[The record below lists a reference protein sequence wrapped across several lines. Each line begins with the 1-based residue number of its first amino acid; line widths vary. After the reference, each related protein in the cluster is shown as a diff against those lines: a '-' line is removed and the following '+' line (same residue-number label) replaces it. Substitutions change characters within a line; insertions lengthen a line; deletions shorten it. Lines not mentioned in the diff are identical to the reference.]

1 MKKRIITVL
10 LALVM
15 ALSVTACGGRK
26 VVSTDLEETEDSGKG
41 SGKSDETTGET
52 TGETGAEESK
62 DAKVPASDGVVLG
75 GEFDENYD
83 GFKYLYCEVLMT
95 ESEENATTG
104 KMESQKFN
112 VFLPNGDYT
121 SVNRDTAYA
130 DYLGVT
136 FHVMLDPYI
145 QYEEENYTLKENL
158 EAYMAENY
166 DEFYTTSYKAL
177 EVSDVESTEKG
188 VRATA
193 NYCYYD
199 DWNDTYI
206 PMYCTYYLT
215 ELPGD
220 VMALVEV
227 EVDGSSTTG
236 KTEEMLGELEA
247 FYEFSID
254 WDQNA
259 AEKKVSALLA
269 SDEVNHNLIST
280 GYLICELP
288 AGWSQD
294 YSYGDYSDNA
304 FAPDGDANEAGC
316 VISFSYEYLGAD
328 SFDLAE
334 QLQSEED
341 VAAYLEYLEGSMG
354 DTVSDISVEYIGE
367 TAIGNTMKITYTE
380 EDGSYR
386 DSTLVYLATKDSYAY
401 TVQAIAVDGCE
412 VDMEAVAAEALA
424 TAKIR
429 EY

>member
-1 MKKRIITVL
+1 MRKRIITVL
-10 LALVM
+10 LALAM

-41 SGKSDETTGET
+41 SGKSDEKSDET
-52 TGETGAEESK
+52 TEETGTKENE
-62 DAKVPASDGVVLG
+62 DEKVPVSNGVVLG
-75 GEFDENYD
+75 GEFDEDYD
-83 GFKYLYCEVLMT
+83 GFKYLYCEMLMT
-95 ESEENATTG
+95 ESEENETTG

-136 FHVMLDPYI
+136 LHVMLDPYI
-145 QYEEENYTLKENL
+145 QYEAENYTLKENL
-158 EAYMAENY
+158 EAYMADNY

-177 EVSDVESTEKG
+177 EVSGVESTEKG

-215 ELPGD
+215 ELPGE
-220 VMALVEV
+220 VMVLVEV

-236 KTEEMLGELEA
+236 KTDELLGELEA

-269 SDEVNHNLIST
+269 SGEADHNLIST

-288 AGWSQD
+288 VGWSQD
-294 YSYGDYSDNA
+294 YSYGDYSDSA
-304 FAPDGDANEAGC
+304 YAPDGDANEAGC
-316 VISFSYEYLGAD
+316 AISFSYEYLGSD

-334 QLQSEED
+334 KMQSEED
-341 VAAYLEYLEGSMG
+341 IAAYREYLEESTG
-354 DTVSDISVEYIGE
+354 DTVYDISVEYIGE
-367 TAIGNTMKITYTE
+367 TALGNTMKIAYKE

-386 DSTLVYLATKDSYAY
+386 DTTCVYVATKDSYVY
-401 TVQAIAVDGCE
+401 TVQAIAVDGCD
-412 VDMEAVAAEALA
+412 VDMEAVAADALA
-424 TAKIR
+424 TIKVR